1 MPRQTTRTASST
13 QRWKMRRSATGMA
26 VGTVKMIRLRCLG
39 LSESWRRALLAGEL
53 MLTRAWVT
61 ISPTMNI
68 MREERVKWDPK
79 SGSAGC
85 WRRAGVVR

>member
-1 MPRQTTRTASST
+1 
-13 QRWKMRRSATGMA
+13 MRRSATGMA
-26 VGTVKMIRLRCLG
+26 VGTVKMMRLRCLG